1 MLHDGLYEQVIN
13 KGIDSELSTTE
24 KLTQAE
30 KIDAAEAAKTLSEYI
45 SEVVLRGLENI
56 KDNGGSLDNQ
66 VNLANKIINTIIQET
81 KEADFDTLSVAERAE
96 QLLAV
101 FEKKN
106 NIIAFDEKAK
116 IIRPETSIAQSSLFT
131 GAIHEP
137 QMYTEL
143 KKEIVSCNRIDMLVS
158 FIKWSGLRLI
168 IDELTTFT
176 GNGGTLRIITTS
188 YMGATDVKAIEE
200 LRKLPNTQIK
210 VSYDTKRTRLH
221 AKTYMFYRDTG
232 FTTAY
237 VGSSNMSNA
246 ALSSGLE
253 WNVKVANKDL
263 PETIDKIAATFES
276 YWNSN
281 EFEYYDE
288 GQKERLARAL
298 KSEKYF
304 DSNNDELY
312 TLDILPYSYQQE
324 ILDKLEAER
333 AVRGYNHNLV
343 VAATGTGKTVVS
355 ALDYKRFRKQ
365 NPKTS
370 CRLLFVAHREE
381 ILKQS
386 LYTFRA
392 VLKDANFGEMFV
404 GNYKPESIDNLF
416 ISIQTFNSQSF
427 AEKTTADFYDYII
440 VDEFHHA
447 AAPSYQKLLSY
458 YQPKILLG
466 LTATPERMDGKTIMP
481 YFNNRIAAEI
491 RLPEAIDRKLLSPF
505 QYFGVTDSIDLDKLK
520 WAAGGYDKSELS
532 KIYTINGAAS
542 TMRADL
548 VVRSLLKYVTD
559 IDDVKGLG
567 FCVSIEHAK
576 FMSNYFNQQGIPS
589 IYLTGKSADDE
600 RKNAKQ
606 LLISGEI
613 RFIFVV
619 DIYNE
624 GVDIP
629 EVNTILFLRPTESL
643 TVFLQQLG
651 RGLRLAENKECLTVL
666 DFIGQ
671 ANRKYNFEDKFAALL
686 SNTTRGVTR
695 EIKDGFISLPK
706 GCYVQ
711 LEKKAAKYILENIR
725 SSYGNTAGLIAKIAA
740 FEEDTG
746 LALTLANFLHYHHLD
761 PRSIYKF
768 DSFSRL
774 CARADVID
782 NFDEPAE
789 ETLKKAFV
797 RLVSIDSRRWIQFLL
812 TVLPKLSSLDVSKLS
827 DIEQRMMQMFYVSV
841 FLKTVEDWNAP
852 EVADN
857 LKMLSDSTVMLHE
870 LTELLRYKL
879 DTIDFIDKPVEVG
892 FDCPLDLHCTYT
904 RDQILV
910 ALDFMKPSS
919 LREGVKWL
927 PDKQLDVFFLT
938 LNKSEKDYSPTTMYN
953 DYSINSELFHW
964 QSQSTTSESSATGQR
979 YIHHKER
986 GSKILL
992 FVREFKSDR
1001 KFGTTEAYTY
1011 LGTANYVSHTGSR
1024 PMNIT
1029 WKLDNPIPAKYLKK
1043 TNKLVV
1049 G

>member
-1 MLHDGLYEQVIN
+1 
-13 KGIDSELSTTE
+13 
-24 KLTQAE
+24 
-30 KIDAAEAAKTLSEYI
+30 
-45 SEVVLRGLENI
+45 
-56 KDNGGSLDNQ
+56 
-66 VNLANKIINTIIQET
+66 
-81 KEADFDTLSVAERAE
+81 
-96 QLLAV
+96 
-101 FEKKN
+101 
-106 NIIAFDEKAK
+106 
-116 IIRPETSIAQSSLFT
+116 
-131 GAIHEP
+131 
-137 QMYTEL
+137 
-143 KKEIVSCNRIDMLVS
+143 
-158 FIKWSGLRLI
+158 
-168 IDELTTFT
+168 
-176 GNGGTLRIITTS
+176 
-188 YMGATDVKAIEE
+188 
-200 LRKLPNTQIK
+200 
-210 VSYDTKRTRLH
+210 
-221 AKTYMFYRDTG
+221 
-232 FTTAY
+232 
-237 VGSSNMSNA
+237 
-246 ALSSGLE
+246 
-253 WNVKVANKDL
+253 
-263 PETIDKIAATFES
+263 
-276 YWNSN
+276 
-281 EFEYYDE
+281 
-288 GQKERLARAL
+288 
-298 KSEKYF
+298 
-304 DSNNDELY
+304 
-312 TLDILPYSYQQE
+312 
-324 ILDKLEAER
+324 
-333 AVRGYNHNLV
+333 
-343 VAATGTGKTVVS
+343 
-355 ALDYKRFRKQ
+355 
-365 NPKTS
+365 
-370 CRLLFVAHREE
+370 
-381 ILKQS
+381 
-386 LYTFRA
+386 
-392 VLKDANFGEMFV
+392 
-404 GNYKPESIDNLF
+404 
-416 ISIQTFNSQSF
+416 
-427 AEKTTADFYDYII
+427 
-440 VDEFHHA
+440 
-447 AAPSYQKLLSY
+447 
-458 YQPKILLG
+458 
-466 LTATPERMDGKTIMP
+466 
-481 YFNNRIAAEI
+481 
-491 RLPEAIDRKLLSPF
+491 
-505 QYFGVTDSIDLDKLK
+505 
-520 WAAGGYDKSELS
+520 
-532 KIYTINGAAS
+532 
-542 TMRADL
+542 MRADL

-567 FCVSIEHAK
+567 FCVSVEHAK

-651 RGLRLAENKECLTVL
+651 RGLRLAESKECLTVL

-695 EIKDGFISLPK
+695 ELKDGFIPLPK

-841 FLKTVEDWNAP
+841 FLKTVEDWNVP

-857 LKMLSDSTVMLHE
+857 MKMLSDSTVMLHE

-879 DTIDFIDKPVEVG
+879 DKIDFIDKPVEVG

-927 PDKQLDVFFLT
+927 PEKQLDVFFLT